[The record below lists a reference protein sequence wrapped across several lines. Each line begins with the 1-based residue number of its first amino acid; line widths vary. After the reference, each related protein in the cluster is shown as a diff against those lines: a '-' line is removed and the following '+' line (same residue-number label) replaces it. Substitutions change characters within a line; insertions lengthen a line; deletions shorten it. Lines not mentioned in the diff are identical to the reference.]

1 MNMIARRPLD
11 AMLGAIADAAA
22 TPLEGRERGVATA
35 LAAHLRDPLLL
46 AGLECPGCETR
57 YTRHLLH
64 EGDGYAVVAL
74 VWRPGQMSPVHAHR
88 AWCALGIHQGILTE
102 HYYDPASLRPT
113 AVHLRIPGDTS
124 HGPACDD
131 MIHRLANCC
140 AETAISI
147 HVYGTAFERMAE
159 DLNLVL
165 A

>member
-11 AMLGAIADAAA
+11 AMLAAIADAAA
-22 TPLEGRERGVATA
+22 TPLAGRETRVAAA
-35 LAAHLRDPLLL
+35 LAPHLRDPLLL

-74 VWRPGQMSPVHAHR
+74 VWRPGQMSPVHAHK

-102 HYYDPASLRPT
+102 HYYAAGTLRPT
-113 AVHLRIPGDTS
+113 AVHLRIPGDVS
-124 HGPACDD
+124 HGPACDH

-147 HVYGTAFERMAE
+147 HVYGTAFARMAE
-159 DLNLVL
+159 ELNLVL

>member
-11 AMLGAIADAAA
+11 AMLGAIDDAAA
-22 TPLEGRERGVATA
+22 TPLAGREKRVAA
-35 LAAHLRDPLLL
+35 AIAAHMADPALL
-46 AGLECPGCETR
+46 AGIECPCDLQR
-57 YTRHLLH
+57 YRRHLLH
-64 EGDGYAVVAL
+64 EGQGYAVVAL

-88 AWCALGIHQGILTE
+88 AWCALGIHRGCLTE
-102 HYYDPASLRPT
+102 HYYEAGSLRPT
-113 AVHLRIPGDTS
+113 AVHLRSPGDIS
-124 HGPACDD
+124 HGPACDH

>member
-11 AMLGAIADAAA
+11 AMLGAIDTAAA
-22 TPLEGRERGVATA
+22 TPLAGREKRVAA
-35 LAAHLRDPLLL
+35 AIAAHITDPELL
-46 AGLECPGCETR
+46 AGLACPCDPAR

-64 EGDGYAVVAL
+64 EGQGYAVVAL
-74 VWRPGQMSPVHAHR
+74 VWRPGQMSPVHAHK

-102 HYYDPASLRPT
+102 HFYDPASLRPT
-113 AVHLRIPGDTS
+113 AVHLRVPGDTS
-124 HGPACDD
+124 HGPACDH

-147 HVYGTAFERMAE
+147 HAYGTAFERMAE